1 MNISTRLYI
10 GLITLFLPFIQAHYC
25 YGAEELSS
33 ASLSSITV
41 TATRYSSDISNI
53 PQSVTIIS
61 SDEIKK
67 SPAKSIGEL
76 INTVT
81 GINLESYGGAG
92 SQQNIDIRGSTNA
105 QVLILINGKRLNN
118 SLNGGY
124 DLSSLPVALEN
135 IDRVEILR
143 GESSAL
149 YSSDAMAGVINII
162 TKQVNKHSTTLK
174 LSDGSFNTLK
184 EYIATQDKSDKTA
197 YSISYSNE
205 NSDGYR
211 PNSKLNNNIYNAALK
226 YNLTPLQD
234 VELSLNHINRTV
246 QVPGS
251 TTFPI
256 VNGLQDDN
264 NTGLNLKYNNLIA
277 PWLDITAIYSHSNNI
292 MHYSDSFSNDTHQ
305 LLANDFEAQANAY
318 LSDTNILNTGIAI
331 NDDKSNSTAIGTH
344 GYTTSGIFLQDSI
357 NYGQINANAGMRYDN
372 NSLFG
377 SQISPKAGLLYKI
390 AQNWQLKATV
400 GRGYRAPTLNDLYW
414 PNAAGVKGNPNLIPE
429 TSTNYDYGIIY
440 SNDNSRL
447 NITLFNRDVSNLIQW
462 VPDAF
467 FVFSPQNIGKA
478 NISGIEAEYSLKI
491 SDKTNLRAS
500 YTNTVPKN
508 SVNNTYIANID
519 MQKISLGIDFL
530 AFFDSIISI
539 SGVYQNRIVSSS
551 APYQAITK
559 DWMVINAKIS
569 KDIGSSKIYLQVNNL
584 FNTQYENI
592 PGYPAAPQSMEAGWN
607 VEF

>member
-1 MNISTRLYI
+1 MNRLI
-10 GLITLFLPFIQAHYC
+10 LTSLIVVIAAIYLNNA

-41 TATRYSSDISNI
+41 TATRYNSDISNI

-67 SPAKSIGEL
+67 SPAKSIEEL

-92 SQQNIDIRGSTNA
+92 SQQNIGIRGSTNA

-124 DLSSLPVALEN
+124 DLSSLPITLEN

-162 TKQVNKHSTTLK
+162 TKQVNRHSMTLG
-174 LSDGSFNTLK
+174 LSGGSFNSIR
-184 EYIATQDKSDKTA
+184 EYISTQDKSDNTA

-211 PNSKLNNNIYNAALK
+211 PHSKLNNNIYNAALK
-226 YNLTPLQD
+226 YNLAPLQD
-234 VELSLNHINRTV
+234 VELSLNHINKTV

-251 TTFPI
+251 TTFPT
-256 VNGLQDDN
+256 VNGLQNDN
-264 NTGLNLKYNNLIA
+264 NTGLKLKYNNLIA
-277 PWLDITAIYSHSNNI
+277 PWLDITATYSHSNNI
-292 MHYSDSFSNDTHQ
+292 MHYSDNFSNDTHQ
-305 LLANDFEAQANAY
+305 LLANDFEAQADAY
-318 LSDTNILNTGIAI
+318 LSDTNILNAGIAI
-331 NDDKSNSTAIGTH
+331 NDDKSNSTAIGAH
-344 GYTTSGIFLQDSI
+344 GYTTSGIFVQDSI
-357 NYGQINANAGMRYDN
+357 NYGQLKGNAGLRYDN

-377 SQISPKAGLLYKI
+377 SQISPKTGILYEL
-390 AQNWQLKATV
+390 AQNWQLKATI
-400 GRGYRAPTLNDLYW
+400 GKGHRAPTLNDLYW
-414 PNAAGVKGNPNLIPE
+414 PNAAGVKGNSNLIPE
-429 TSTNYDYGIIY
+429 TSTDYDYGIVY

-491 SDKTNLRAS
+491 NDNANLRAS
-500 YTNTVPKN
+500 YTNTVPKDI
-508 SVNNTYIANID
+508 VNNTYITNID
-519 MQKISLGIDFL
+519 MQKISLGIDFMT
-530 AFFDSIISI
+530 FFDSVISI
-539 SGVYQNRIVSSS
+539 GGVYQNRITSSP
-551 APYQAITK
+551 APNQAVTK
-559 DWMVINAKIS
+559 DWTVVNAKMS
-569 KDIGSSKIYLQVNNL
+569 KNIGSSKIYLQVNNL
-584 FNTQYENI
+584 FNAQYENI
-592 PGYPAAPQSMEAGWN
+592 SGYPAAPQSMEAGVN